1 MLKYLVVLLDD
12 TSPSFCHYTNSKVDR
27 RLIAYNDLKNALIW
41 AMKENLMVQFVYP
54 DYALPKEYLE
64 LIDSIDHID
73 IEKASQDTDVSVFN
87 GQESLTIL
95 KEKKFQ
101 NVVLR
106 LSKHELFAS
115 VEDVLDILKEQ
126 SSLNIVITDIES
138 FKDEDFVE
146 YKRTLDKF
154 SVIVFDKL
162 KANHSVNLNILTNR
176 ILLHAMNNCN
186 AGDESVTIAPDG
198 KFYACPAFYLD
209 EMDNLASSINGLSI
223 PNEQLYKLAY
233 APICKTCDAYQCKRC
248 AWLNQKLTGE
258 VNTPS
263 REQCI
268 LAHLE
273 RNASSELLEAMK
285 ISGIVQIEKS
295 IPEIDYLD
303 PFDNL
308 IKK

>member
-73 IEKASQDTDVSVFN
+73 IEKANQDSDVSVFD
-87 GQESLTIL
+87 GQESIAIL

-106 LSKHELFAS
+106 LTKDELFAS
-115 VEDVLDILKEQ
+115 VENVLDILKVQ

-154 SVIVFDKL
+154 SVIAIDRL
-162 KANHSVNLNILTNR
+162 KANLSVNLNVLTNR
-176 ILLHAMNNCN
+176 LLLQVMNNCN

-198 KFYACPAFYLD
+198 KFYVCPAFYLD
-209 EMDNLASSINGLSI
+209 GMDNFGSPINGLSI

-248 AWLNQKLTGE
+248 VWLNQKITGE
-258 VNTPS
+258 VNTPG

-273 RNASSELLEAMK
+273 RNASRELLEAMK
-285 ISGIVQIEKS
+285 TSGIVRTDKS

-303 PFDNL
+303 PFDK
-308 IKK
+308 IKH

>member
-73 IEKASQDTDVSVFN
+73 IEKANQDTDVSVFN
-87 GQESLTIL
+87 VQESIAIL

-101 NVVLR
+101 NVILR
-106 LSKHELFAS
+106 LTKDELFAS
-115 VEDVLDILKEQ
+115 VENVLDLLKVQ

-146 YKRTLDKF
+146 YKRTLDKL
-154 SVIVFDKL
+154 SVFVIDRL
-162 KANHSVNLNILTNR
+162 KANHNFNLNVLTNR
-176 ILLHAMNNCN
+176 LLLKAMNNCN
-186 AGDESVTIAPDG
+186 AGDESITLAPDG
-198 KFYACPAFYLD
+198 KFYVCPAFYLD
-209 EMDNLASSINGLSI
+209 GMNNLGNPINGLSI

-248 AWLNQKLTGE
+248 VWLNQKLTGE
-258 VNTPS
+258 VNTPG

-268 LAHLE
+268 VAHLE
-273 RNASSELLEAMK
+273 RNTSRELLEAMK
-285 ISGIVQIEKS
+285 TSGIVQTDKS

-303 PFDNL
+303 PFDK
-308 IKK
+308 ITH

>member
-73 IEKASQDTDVSVFN
+73 IEKANQDSEVSVFD
-87 GQESLTIL
+87 GQESIAIL

-106 LSKHELFAS
+106 LTKDELFAS
-115 VEDVLDILKEQ
+115 VENILDILKVQ

-154 SVIVFDKL
+154 SVIAIDSL
-162 KANHSVNLNILTNR
+162 KANLSVNLNVLTSR
-176 ILLHAMNNCN
+176 LLLQAMNNCG
-186 AGDESVTIAPDG
+186 AGEENITLAPDG
-198 KFYACPAFYLD
+198 KFFVCPAFYLD
-209 EMDNLASSINGLSI
+209 GMDNIGDPINGLTI

-248 AWLNQKLTGE
+248 VWLNQKVTGE
-258 VNTPS
+258 VNTPG

-273 RNASSELLEAMK
+273 RNASRELLEAMK
-285 ISGIVQIEKS
+285 TSGIVQTDKS
-295 IPEIDYLD
+295 IPEIYYLD
-303 PFDNL
+303 PFDK
-308 IKK
+308 ITH